1 MKDVH
6 RDKKHEYLIKI
17 VGVEQRQVA
26 DDDKGVDDWHRV
38 SVPAVSLD

>member
-1 MKDVH
+1 MKDMH
-6 RDKKHEYLIKI
+6 RHKKHEHFVKVVGIKK
-17 VGVEQRQVA
+17 RQVA